1 MILYHGTYTD
11 FDSIDKAQENFIIDH
26 IIDQMTGFM
35 IQDFQISLS
44 ESLSFIYTSVTYDL
58 LCDTNNGLY
67 IQSPSYVYEL
77 LKKEYLTA
85 SIS

>member
-1 MILYHGTYTD
+1 MT
-11 FDSIDKAQENFIIDH
+11 KAQENFIIDH
-26 IIDQMTGFM
+26 IIDQMTVFM

>member
-1 MILYHGTYTD
+1 MT
-11 FDSIDKAQENFIIDH
+11 KAQENFIIDH